1 MSEISQGLTIS
12 GFGILITFSALAILI
27 VLIFLLKIF
36 FPVRGEKALP
46 QKSESESS
54 PTSSLEREK
63 LLKQAAG
70 VGVSV
75 LLATMS
81 RSDQG
86 SLGKVLED
94 PASGWWRQGL
104 DRVQGKE

>member
-1 MSEISQGLTIS
+1 MSEFSQGLTIS

-27 VLIFLLKIF
+27 GLIFLLKVI
-36 FPVRGEKALP
+36 FPVKGKKATP
-46 QKSESESS
+46 QESEREDL
-54 PTSSLEREK
+54 PAPSLEREK

-75 LLATMS
+75 LLAKMS

-86 SLGKVLED
+86 SLGKLLEA
-94 PASGWWRQGL
+94 PAAGWWRQGL